1 MVKKIVATTLA
12 EYLAGNTA
20 PVWMAKGQRG
30 SCAAPYQVPNQ
41 ARAAWAK
48 ANAADPQWAAR
59 QWDNAATS
67 IQNSQAQD
75 ELISLSLYEVTY

>member
-12 EYLAGNTA
+12 EYLAGHTA

-48 ANAADPQWAAR
+48 ANATDPQWTAS
-59 QWDNAATS
+59 QWER
-67 IQNSQAQD
+67 AQQTAK
-75 ELISLSLYEVTY
+75 LT